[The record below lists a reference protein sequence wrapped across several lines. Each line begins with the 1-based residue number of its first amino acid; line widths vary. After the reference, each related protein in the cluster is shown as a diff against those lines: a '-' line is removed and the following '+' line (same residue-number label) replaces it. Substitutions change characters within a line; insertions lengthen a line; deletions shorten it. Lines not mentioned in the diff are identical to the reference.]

1 MRTVQMLVRRW
12 PLVGG
17 FGTKYSGLISHRD
30 YIRAHGKRSDYIISE
45 EDPRRHGKRVE
56 FVLPDKYY
64 MPRKVDAMRRGFPRY
79 DLTCAVHEI
88 VTPAV
93 GVAAAEA
100 FRELDRS
107 SAPFFL
113 WHPWILGSASAT
125 VRVPAFAE
133 VEEAILDFALARL
146 SRADRQAVEA
156 DFI

>member
-1 MRTVQMLVRRW
+1 MRTVELLVKRW
-12 PLVGG
+12 PMAGG

-30 YIRAHGKRSDYIISE
+30 YIRAHGKRSDYIICE
-45 EDPRRHGKRVE
+45 EDHRRHGKRVE
-56 FVLPDKYY
+56 FVPPEKYY
-64 MPRKVDAMRRGFPRY
+64 MPRKVDAMRRGFPCY
-79 DLTCAVHEI
+79 DLTCAVLGI

-113 WHPWILGSASAT
+113 WHPWILGAASAS

-133 VEEAILDFALARL
+133 VEEAILEFALARL
-146 SRADRQAVEA
+146 SRADRQAAEA